1 MDPQQS
7 LTKLED
13 GVSISDN
20 IIISFNCPDSNG
32 CFLQNPYKFNNFTIY
47 YVNRNYSNNNTK
59 YEKITY
65 DAGLKANLDKAIKIA
80 CLTPTQENLDNVEK
94 IRLDYNNSVAYTDF
108 YYSDAVPVLSIG
120 NDVYPAWVENDI
132 DNSQVLHITTDED
145 DNEVFGKFQYIW
157 TPLGMREGDYFICWN
172 WTPEVDGQVLS
183 DHVHF
188 NLNGNTVLTTSIPT
202 HNTKKDKYEILL
214 DRYTPEMFKTRMGS
228 KDLTPE
234 TIQELNKSVAKGF
247 TYLEDM
253 SNHILD
259 LTDANSTHES
269 FLQLLSNLFGIK
281 LRTNDPTLWR
291 RQIKEAV
298 SLSKKK
304 GTYSGLKEA
313 LNQAS
318 IILNKFTRLWQV
330 TSKYTYQEVFTY
342 EGESSFIL
350 DQISLDVN
358 SDNFELYIRE
368 NNSLFWTELNLSNIS
383 LSEDVNGN
391 LNILNWE
398 GDTLTIGDSIRFI
411 YQITEVPTL
420 DEQTNEDYI
429 RLLPLSDNR
438 DERSQEYPLKNWN
451 IRVIEEDD
459 PMFDLIIT
467 KRNPDFENLVYGKI
481 RTEFPYSENIYNMDE
496 YNGCVTGNT
505 KIITNNGIK
514 CIKDVTPKDTK
525 IKTEFGF
532 KNFEKLIC
540 HGNKN
545 IKLVKT
551 KMGREIEV
559 TNNHE
564 FKIIKD
570 GKLCWEN
577 NIKIGDYILGKKGLN
592 PHNEK
597 INDLWYLIGFLY
609 GDGYLDQNKINWL
622 IPESELESLEKLKN
636 ILKNVKY
643 SIFERTPE
651 KHSKNTSFTCNQK
664 MYIIRSSGVQLP
676 ELFDLIPKYEKKG
689 KWKKSLPIS
698 IWNETPSAVCGFLQ
712 GLFDTDGTVQKGQPL
727 LTTKWKN
734 LALEVQ
740 ELLLSIGILSS
751 VTCLYT
757 KWKGEKR
764 KYYRVRILGE
774 NSRKIFIENI
784 NFSIKNK
791 KIALENF
798 YDSTNLIGKSKN
810 ILNSDRVVVPFATQI
825 IKNIFPSKKRISKN
839 KANKRDKREK
849 RVITSITRMKQ
860 GYIQSIPDNLVL
872 EIYEK
877 SLLYGIKN
885 DYFNLIENYVKNDW
899 FFDKII
905 SIEDLGP
912 ELVYDPLNVSE
923 TNSYISNG
931 LISHNSTRDSLNP
944 CDIDKNFIDTC
955 HSCLS
960 SKFTIDLE
968 IDKISNDRI
977 LEAQE
982 VIKEFVPFHSI
993 LHSMNLSGGV
1003 TEYVKPAIEK
1013 IEALIK
1019 FNGNEFTIAG
1029 SAQNIFSRSMQNSS
1043 LLKRNELTDSNI
1055 VISSASVVGYNE
1067 KVTLYSPLIN
1077 FNDLPINKNKDWTYL
1092 EISGP
1097 SLNQGIYKAEESNKH
1112 SIKTVGTFYLP
1123 LDKTAF
1129 NYKLSNIRA
1138 TKSSIVIYKDNYITF
1153 IDTMNSFESIKS
1165 EWSVIN
1171 DQDYLGTS
1179 WKINFPLYGTFNII
1193 NILPNNVIL
1202 LAHDS
1207 LLPTTN
1213 ISSISYDILNDV
1225 NEIVFSGTT
1234 GAFKI
1239 TNRGRV
1245 DFSGTLNVNGDS
1257 VTLDNIK
1264 TLMDSYHNN
1273 GINHYLLYDGDE
1285 YEFFGFVENSTKEF
1299 YIKNWTDSDF
1309 SGSSDVMLLQRLI
1322 NNDKGYF
1329 QYNGFYIDSDPID
1342 FEATLP
1348 IQNGNNSSGV
1358 LLENDTFKENYLIK
1372 INSNYYSIIEIDEFI
1387 IKLAGPEIDC
1397 SLNGT
1402 NLNIDI
1408 LNYNKL
1414 SFYVEENDYSSIP
1427 ATDFQKIDRRGKEIV
1442 TGEMPELF
1450 SLALNTNDDQIIEKV
1465 DQNESINFI
1474 IKDSNGETIKGNI

>member
-65 DAGLKANLDKAIKIA
+65 DAGLKIDLDKAIKNA

-183 DHVHF
+183 DHIHF

-214 DRYTPEMFKTRMGS
+214 DRYTPEMFKTRMGF

-330 TSKYTYQEVFTY
+330 TSKYTYQEVFIY
-342 EGESSFIL
+342 EGENSFIL

-358 SDNFELYIRE
+358 SDNFELHIRE

-383 LSEDVNGN
+383 LSEDINGN

-411 YQITEVPTL
+411 YQINEVPTL

-496 YNGCVTGNT
+496 YNG
-505 KIITNNGIK
+505 
-514 CIKDVTPKDTK
+514 
-525 IKTEFGF
+525 
-532 KNFEKLIC
+532 
-540 HGNKN
+540 
-545 IKLVKT
+545 
-551 KMGREIEV
+551 
-559 TNNHE
+559 
-564 FKIIKD
+564 
-570 GKLCWEN
+570 
-577 NIKIGDYILGKKGLN
+577 
-592 PHNEK
+592 
-597 INDLWYLIGFLY
+597 
-609 GDGYLDQNKINWL
+609 
-622 IPESELESLEKLKN
+622 
-636 ILKNVKY
+636 
-643 SIFERTPE
+643 
-651 KHSKNTSFTCNQK
+651 
-664 MYIIRSSGVQLP
+664 
-676 ELFDLIPKYEKKG
+676 
-689 KWKKSLPIS
+689 
-698 IWNETPSAVCGFLQ
+698 
-712 GLFDTDGTVQKGQPL
+712 
-727 LTTKWKN
+727 
-734 LALEVQ
+734 
-740 ELLLSIGILSS
+740 
-751 VTCLYT
+751 
-757 KWKGEKR
+757 
-764 KYYRVRILGE
+764 
-774 NSRKIFIENI
+774 
-784 NFSIKNK
+784 
-791 KIALENF
+791 
-798 YDSTNLIGKSKN
+798 
-810 ILNSDRVVVPFATQI
+810 
-825 IKNIFPSKKRISKN
+825 
-839 KANKRDKREK
+839 
-849 RVITSITRMKQ
+849 
-860 GYIQSIPDNLVL
+860 
-872 EIYEK
+872 
-877 SLLYGIKN
+877 
-885 DYFNLIENYVKNDW
+885 
-899 FFDKII
+899 
-905 SIEDLGP
+905 
-912 ELVYDPLNVSE
+912 
-923 TNSYISNG
+923 
-931 LISHNSTRDSLNP
+931 STRDSLNP

-1029 SAQNIFSRSMQNSS
+1029 SAQNIFNRSMYNSS

-1055 VISSASVVGYNE
+1055 VASSAAVIGYNE

-1077 FNDLPINKNKDWTYL
+1077 FNDLPINKDKDWTYL

-1097 SLNQGIYKAEESNKH
+1097 SLNQGIYKVEESNKH
-1112 SIKTVGTFYLP
+1112 SIKIIGTFYLP

-1153 IDTMNSFESIKS
+1153 IDNMNSFESIKS

-1202 LAHDS
+1202 LAYNS
-1207 LLPTTN
+1207 SLPTTN
-1213 ISSISYDILNDV
+1213 VSSISYDILNDA
-1225 NEIVFSGTT
+1225 NEIIFSGTT

-1245 DFSGTLNVNGDS
+1245 DFSGTLNINGDS

-1342 FEATLP
+1342 FETTLP

-1402 NLNIDI
+1402 NLTIDI

-1450 SLALNTNDDQIIEKV
+1450 SLALNTNDDQLIEKV
-1465 DQNESINFI
+1465 DQNESINFT
-1474 IKDSNGETIKGNI
+1474 IKNSNGETIKGNI